1 MAGLAEHTSGG
12 LYPEDLAYNEK
23 GKLVSI
29 KASRAASKTDNLAEH
44 NDAAGAG
51 EVGGGLKRDL
61 RRAQQNVI
69 LQATQREARRQAS
82 YGRPPTAVEGGG
94 FIKDAIMKIK
104 AFGHMTPADRREMA
118 ERAALAAI
126 DHLEAYV
133 AAHAGANT
141 TAPSPGGSGMVGG
154 AEVGG
159 GFKRKE
165 RKAQQQVILQQT
177 LREARRQAS
186 FGQAPTALEPGSQG
200 GSFNRLA
207 MMNILHG
214 ALHTR
219 K

>member
-1 MAGLAEHTSGG
+1 MSGLAEHTSGG

-44 NDAAGAG
+44 NDASGAG

-69 LQATQREARRQAS
+69 LQATQREARRQSS

-94 FIKDAIMKIK
+94 LVRDAIMKIK
-104 AFGHMTPADRREMA
+104 QFAHMSPEERHAVA
-118 ERAALAAI
+118 EHAGLAAI
-126 DHLEAYV
+126 AHMKAHV
-133 AAHAGANT
+133 AAHAAL
-141 TAPSPGGSGMVGG
+141 GSGEVGG
-154 AEVGG
+154 GEVGG
-159 GFKRKE
+159 GFKRQE
-165 RKAQQQVILQQT
+165 RKAQQQVILAQT
-177 LREARRQAS
+177 QREARRQAS

-207 MMNILHG
+207 MASLLRG
-214 ALHTR
+214 ALHR